1 MLVCAS
7 RDGLFY
13 PSCTITVSQ
22 HDSSVLFVIGVSGSL
37 IEAVKR
43 SARVAV
49 PESVLKKRKR
59 AEKWQSEK
67 ETAAKAAEGEA
78 KKKKEEIFKRAE
90 AYVKEYRDKEEQ
102 LITLKRAARK
112 A

>member
-43 SARVAV
+43 SARVSLRYYSGYLGVSCATALKN
-49 PESVLKKRKR
+49 VLQPNPKRRCAIKL
-59 AEKWQSEK
+59 
-67 ETAAKAAEGEA
+67 
-78 KKKKEEIFKRAE
+78 
-90 AYVKEYRDKEEQ
+90 Q
-102 LITLKRAARK
+102 LLLHALVLGPTTTQGHTLAIEHHASLSRLFRF
-112 A
+112 